1 MSKQVRS
8 IAVTVGVVL
17 GGGILVSSALASI
30 GGNPTLPVPPSVS
43 STVAPPA
50 LERLSNPAA
59 DSASSTTSL
68 AAPVEAS
75 ALSVPDGG
83 LSTTGL
89 SDAPPSGSVGGG
101 VAGDDDG
108 DFEGHDGDGDHHD
121 GDHEG
126 GDHHDGD
133 HHDDHDG
140 DHEDGDDD

>member
-30 GGNPTLPVPPSVS
+30 GGNPTLPVPSSVS
-43 STVAPPA
+43 STIAPPA
-50 LERLSNPAA
+50 LERLANPAA
-59 DSASSTTSL
+59 DSTSSTTSL
-68 AAPVEAS
+68 ATTSDVS

-83 LSTTGL
+83 LSTAGL
-89 SDAPPSGSVGGG
+89 TDTPPSGSIGGG
-101 VAGDDDG
+101 VAGDDD
-108 DFEGHDGDGDHHD
+108 DFEDHDEDHD
-121 GDHEG
+121 EDDD